1 MSEAEAL
8 LRIYSYRDLTNSSP
22 PIMLI
27 VKHTNNKQG
36 LSMSAGEFTSSK
48 YESNSGSIY
57 KIRVQDE
64 TLSATIG
71 AVANTAPIAAVDQ
84 EVSAKASGGKREIG
98 MIARTVTLRFTGTLP
113 TGYSGDDVTV
123 PVMQSSTFD
132 SWTTPADQTGT
143 YQGVA
148 VTLVGQSAERKR

>member
-1 MSEAEAL
+1 
-8 LRIYSYRDLTNSSP
+8 
-22 PIMLI
+22 
-27 VKHTNNKQG
+27 
-36 LSMSAGEFTSSK
+36 MSAGEFTSSK